1 MSAAWGGEQTSNRQA
16 RWVTLAILVVIL
28 TAWHAYGQEAQGH
41 VEWIPSAV
49 DAHSANVWVGSDL
62 HTVECNSTGCAVD
75 SAYGYSVV
83 VLADGS
89 KQMASGNPALV
100 QLAKAAKVAAINA
113 PVPTQQ
119 QALACIVEAGK
130 SLSKQEKKQ
139 RATAIITDCSATHPV
154 WPTFSYTLSEGTLVV
169 K

>member
-16 RWVTLAILVVIL
+16 RWVTLVILVVIL

-49 DAHSANVWVGSDL
+49 DAHSANVWVGNDL

-119 QALACIVEAGK
+119 HWPASWKLARALVSRKRSSAPLP
-130 SLSKQEKKQ
+130 SS
-139 RATAIITDCSATHPV
+139 RTAAP
-154 WPTFSYTLSEGTLVV
+154 PTRCGLPSSYTLSEGTLVV